1 MELSFHGA
9 AGGVTGSCALI
20 VTQGKRILVDC
31 GLFQGGVD
39 AHDENAGPF
48 GFEPEAIDYV
58 LLTHAHLD
66 HCGRLPLLTKRGFHG
81 EILATSAT
89 RDLARLVLLDAAG
102 LEEEEAKRAARRR
115 ARGGKPTA
123 DPAFTEWDVFEA
135 MDHFGRLA
143 SYDRPIPLCDGVVV
157 TFGDAGHIL
166 GSAWILLEIKED
178 GARTRL
184 LFSGDVGNHASPLL
198 NPPTPAPVADIVVME
213 STYGDRLH
221 KPIGP
226 SVKEFRD
233 AVQDTLER
241 GGNVVIP
248 TFALERAQEV
258 LYYLREMVEAG
269 DLPRR
274 LSVFLDS
281 PMAISAT
288 ALFRR
293 HPEALGENMRA
304 QIASGLDPLR
314 FAGLHFTRGTADSM
328 AINQMRSDAVILAGS
343 GMATGGR
350 VLHHLRHNLWRP
362 ESSVV
367 FVGYA
372 ATGTLARQIIDGQRS
387 VRIFGESIHVAAQIY
402 TIGGFSAHA
411 DRDGLLAWAASAGSP
426 ARTFLVHGED
436 TPRQT
441 LASRLQAQGHAV
453 TLPAR
458 GESYRL

>member
-20 VTQGKRILVDC
+20 VAHGKRILVDC
-31 GLFQGGVD
+31 GLFQGGAD
-39 AHDENAGPF
+39 AHDANLGPF
-48 GFEPEAIDYV
+48 GFDPPAIDFV

-66 HCGRLPLLTKRGFHG
+66 HCGRLALLAKRGFHG

-102 LEEEEAKRAARRR
+102 LEEEEAKRNARRQ
-115 ARGGKPTA
+115 ARGGKPTQG
-123 DPAFTEWDVFEA
+123 PSFTEWDVFDA
-135 MDHFGRLA
+135 MDRFGRVA
-143 SYDRPIPLCDGVVV
+143 SYNQSIALCKGITV

-166 GSAWILLEIKED
+166 GSAWIQLEIEED
-178 GARTRL
+178 GARKRL

-198 NPPTPAPVADIVVME
+198 NPPAPAPAAEFVVME

-226 SVKEFRD
+226 TVKELQD
-233 AVQDTLER
+233 AVRDTLER

-258 LYYLREMVEAG
+258 LYYLRQMVEAG

-293 HPEALGENMRA
+293 HPEALSETMRT
-304 QIASGLDPLR
+304 QIVSGSDPFR
-314 FAGLHFTRGTADSM
+314 FAGLHFTRAGADSM

-372 ATGTLARQIIDGQRS
+372 ASGTLARQIIDGQRN
-387 VRIFGESIHVAAQIY
+387 VRVFGESIHVAAHIY

-411 DRDGLLAWAASAGSP
+411 DRDGLLAWVTSAGAP
-426 ARTFLVHGED
+426 TPIFLVHGED
-436 TPRQT
+436 APRQT
-441 LASRLQAQGHAV
+441 LASRLQGQGHV
-453 TLPAR
+453 VNLPLR
-458 GESYRL
+458 EESYHL